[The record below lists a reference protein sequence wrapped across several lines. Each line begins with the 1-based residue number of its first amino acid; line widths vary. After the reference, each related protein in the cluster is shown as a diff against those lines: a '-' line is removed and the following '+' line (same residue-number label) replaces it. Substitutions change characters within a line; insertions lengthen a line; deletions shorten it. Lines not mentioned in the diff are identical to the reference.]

1 MAQQQHSNEWSLPV
15 EWLSQKVVVQLNLPI
30 ADKTGALTFPQM
42 EGTLLED
49 STGSIRLRLTTGPG
63 QPAVL
68 EEVLPKHN
76 IWSVRKASTIIR

>member
-1 MAQQQHSNEWSLPV
+1 MAQQQISNEWSLPV
-15 EWLSQKVVVQLNLPI
+15 SWLEQKVVVQLNLPI
-30 ADKTGALTFPQM
+30 ADKNGQLTFPQM

-49 STGSIRLRLTTGPG
+49 GTGFVRLRLTTGPG

-76 IWSVRKASTIIR
+76 IWSVRKASAIVR